1 MASNRIKAKYRSNR
15 MCCVPQCSNRTLEGK
30 ISLHSFPLD
39 KRIKKAWLIKLRIGK
54 AVTPTMRVCSAH
66 FAKEDFLWNT
76 IDPNVWTPT
85 LKRLKQG
92 TMPSLRLPVRVHD
105 RPAPMPRTSSM
116 ASMRSKR
123 RRRQYCCVVNCQER
137 ECINPRV
144 NFYRFPS
151 KPRHHHVDDELTVA
165 RALLILQ
172 GGGPPQT
179 KDESAQVDTRSL
191 VRKRETLDNLL
202 KTDAEVKAF
211 TGVESIQLLQ
221 RISKNVQRFDTMNTE
236 LSVHERVVLVL
247 VRLKTFLSF
256 KCIGTLFRVSEA
268 TVHRYFYGTLPTL
281 AAVLKSAVYWPTKG
295 EVKENI
301 PHCFRD
307 YCEVR
312 VVLDCTEVEI
322 EKSHCLACRL
332 FTYSYYK
339 GRHTVKFL
347 IGVSPAGLITFVS
360 QGFGGRASDKACVER
375 SLVLSRLQPFRDDV
389 MVDKGFHV
397 DAECSKLGLGVVQP
411 PFLRQQQQ
419 FSVADAM
426 KTVSVAQA
434 RVHVERA
441 IQRIKVFKIFKGPIP
456 WEMLQVVDHAITVV
470 AAIVNL
476 SAPILSENKFG

>member
-1 MASNRIKAKYRSNR
+1 
-15 MCCVPQCSNRTLEGK
+15 
-30 ISLHSFPLD
+30 
-39 KRIKKAWLIKLRIGK
+39 
-54 AVTPTMRVCSAH
+54 MRVCSAH
-66 FAKEDFLWNT
+66 FANEDFLWNT

-105 RPAPMPRTSSM
+105 RPAPMPRSQRCDRTPGSASGLPSCSSG
-116 ASMRSKR
+116 ANETAETQPSSPRAE
-123 RRRQYCCVVNCQER
+123 VVHSAVTGETCAEEGLAADNG
-137 ECINPRV
+137 
-144 NFYRFPS
+144 
-151 KPRHHHVDDELTVA
+151 RHHHVDDELTVA

-172 GGGPPQT
+172 GGGPLQT
-179 KDESAQVDTRSL
+179 KDESTQVDTRSL

-202 KTDAEVKAF
+202 KTDGEVKAF

-236 LSVHERVVLVL
+236 LSVHERVMLVL

-281 AAVLKSAVYWPTKG
+281 AAVLKSAIYWPTKG
-295 EVKENI
+295 EIEKNI

-397 DAECSKLGLGVVQP
+397 DAECNKLGLGVVQP

-456 WEMLQVVDHAITVV
+456 WEMLKVADHAITVV

>member
-1 MASNRIKAKYRSNR
+1 MTGETCA
-15 MCCVPQCSNRTLEGK
+15 EE
-30 ISLHSFPLD
+30 SLAADNS
-39 KRIKKAWLIKLRIGK
+39 
-54 AVTPTMRVCSAH
+54 
-66 FAKEDFLWNT
+66 
-76 IDPNVWTPT
+76 
-85 LKRLKQG
+85 
-92 TMPSLRLPVRVHD
+92 
-105 RPAPMPRTSSM
+105 
-116 ASMRSKR
+116 
-123 RRRQYCCVVNCQER
+123 
-137 ECINPRV
+137 
-144 NFYRFPS
+144 
-151 KPRHHHVDDELTVA
+151 RHHHVDDELTVA

-172 GGGPPQT
+172 GGGPLQT

-191 VRKRETLDNLL
+191 VRKRETLDDLL

-221 RISKNVQRFDTMNTE
+221 RISKNVKRFDTMNTE

-268 TVHRYFYGTLPTL
+268 TVHRSVYGTLPTL

-295 EVKENI
+295 EIKKSI

-307 YCEVR
+307 NCEVR

-339 GRHTVKFL
+339 GRHTVKVL
-347 IGVSPAGLITFVS
+347 IGVSLAGLITFVS

-375 SLVLSRLQPFRDDV
+375 FLVLGRLQPFIDDV

-397 DAECSKLGLGVVQP
+397 DAECNKLGLGVVQP

-419 FSVADAM
+419 FSFADAM

-476 SAPILSENKFG
+476 SATILSENKFG